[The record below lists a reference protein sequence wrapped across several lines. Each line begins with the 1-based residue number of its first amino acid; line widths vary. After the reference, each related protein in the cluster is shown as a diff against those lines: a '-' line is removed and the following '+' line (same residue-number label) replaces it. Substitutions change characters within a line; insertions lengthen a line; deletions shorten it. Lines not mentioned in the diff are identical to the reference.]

1 MKKRAIIISFILLLV
16 PIILGIVFYDKM
28 PEQLPT
34 HWGTNGEVD
43 QYSSKLMALILLPCI
58 LFAVQGIVIFV
69 TKNDPRKKNISESGL
84 NIILFICPVLSI
96 VISFV
101 IILYGLNKPIDTSK
115 LVGLIISLLIIV
127 LGNFIPKQRRNYTL
141 GIRVPWALNSDDN
154 WNATHRFGGIVMVV
168 GGILALIGVLLFDNI
183 LFYLIPIMIAGILP
197 VIYSYL
203 YYVKYEKNKEEINN

>member
-58 LFAVQGIVIFV
+58 LFAVQGIAIFA

-84 NIILFICPVLSI
+84 NIILFICPILSI
-96 VISFV
+96 VINFV
-101 IILYGLNKPIDTSK
+101 IIMYGLNKPINMTK
-115 LVGLIISLLIIV
+115 IVGLVLSLTFIV

-141 GIRVPWALNSDDN
+141 GIRVSWALNSDDN
-154 WNATHRFGGIVMVV
+154 WNATHRFGGIVMVISGV
-168 GGILALIGVLLFDNI
+168 LALIGTLLFDNI
-183 LFYLIPIMIAGILP
+183 LFFIIPIMVAGILP

-203 YYVKYEKNKEEINN
+203 YYVRYEKNKEESN

>member
-58 LFAVQGIVIFV
+58 LFAVQGIAIFA

-84 NIILFICPVLSI
+84 NIILFICPILSI
-96 VISFV
+96 VINFV
-101 IILYGLNKPIDTSK
+101 IIMYGLNKPINMTK
-115 LVGLIISLLIIV
+115 IVGLILSLTFIV

-141 GIRVPWALNSDDN
+141 GIRVSWALNSDDN

-168 GGILALIGVLLFDNI
+168 CGVLALIATLLSDNI
-183 LFYLIPIMIAGILP
+183 LFFIIPIMVAGILP

-203 YYVKYEKNKEEINN
+203 YYVKYEKNKEESN